1 MVSTLHNLLGTII
14 TFRLVLSL
22 FKNKNKNKEKK
33 KSIFCVG
40 PRNEWE
46 SRLGFYWSS
55 FLFSWADSNCICI
68 YESGQNLTRHRPQRA
83 EMCMIFI
90 VSFWASFNVHLL
102 GLKNCYW
109 TAAALEPLVVG
120 LCAQQVILSSFLSQ
134 NGSGYRMVKYWIQA
148 KTNKDLLQFYFFCAS
163 LTFQAVW
170 HWSATRTFA
179 RPVVRKATAA
189 EFSAILTPSTFT

>member
-1 MVSTLHNLLGTII
+1 MVSTLHNLLGIII

-22 FKNKNKNKEKK
+22 LNKNKNKEKK

-83 EMCMIFI
+83 EMCLIFI

-120 LCAQQVILSSFLSQ
+120 ILRSAGDTFFISLSNSQ
-134 NGSGYRMVKYWIQA
+134 NGSGYRMVKYWI
-148 KTNKDLLQFYFFCAS
+148 
-163 LTFQAVW
+163 
-170 HWSATRTFA
+170 
-179 RPVVRKATAA
+179 
-189 EFSAILTPSTFT
+189 